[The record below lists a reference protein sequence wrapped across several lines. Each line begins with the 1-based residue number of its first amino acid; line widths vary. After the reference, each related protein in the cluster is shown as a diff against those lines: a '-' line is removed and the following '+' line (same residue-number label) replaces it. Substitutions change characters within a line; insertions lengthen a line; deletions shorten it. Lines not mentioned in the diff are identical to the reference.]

1 MADNKE
7 EDVKAAGEGEEQP
20 EGQGAEAA
28 VAEEAAEFEMADD
41 ECYPDDYV
49 EKPFVDS

>member
-7 EDVKAAGEGEEQP
+7 EDAKAAGEGEDQP
-20 EGQGAEAA
+20 EAPGVEAA
-28 VAEEAAEFEMADD
+28 GGEEAAEAFEMADD

-49 EKPFVDS
+49 EKPF